1 MSRRTSVLGFSVP
14 PELAREY
21 EKMAKRERKTKSELF
36 RDMIKLY
43 KQYREE
49 REFYRLQTRM
59 AERAR
64 KLGIRTEKDVER
76 LIQEARGA

>member
-1 MSRRTSVLGFSVP
+1 LPRKTSVLGFSVP
-14 PELAREY
+14 PELAQEY
-21 EKMAKRERKTKSELF
+21 ERMAKQEKKTKSELF

-43 KQYREE
+43 KQYCEE
-49 REFYRLQTRM
+49 KEFYRLQAQM

>member
-1 MSRRTSVLGFSVP
+1 MSRKTSILGFSVP

-21 EKMAKRERKTKSELF
+21 EKMAKQERKTKSELF

-49 REFYRLQTRM
+49 KEFYRLQTRM
-59 AERAR
+59 TEHTQ
-64 KLGIRTEKDVER
+64 KLGIRTEEDVKR
-76 LIQEARGA
+76 LIQEVRGA